1 MRIIV
6 KILIS
11 LAVVVVAVLFQALI
25 TETGNNTTGVVRL
38 IPGAILIFGIIGI
51 WRYKP
56 NKQKNSDKTDL
67 DKTL

>member
-6 KILIS
+6 KILLSVLMIIIGGV
-11 LAVVVVAVLFQALI
+11 LNAVV
-25 TETGNNTTGVVRL
+25 TETGNSTTGVIRL
-38 IPGAILIFGIIGI
+38 IPAAVMIFGIIGI

-56 NKQKNSDKTDL
+56 QKNNSNNDL

>member
-11 LAVVVVAVLFQALI
+11 LAVFVVAVLFQALI

>member
-11 LAVVVVAVLFQALI
+11 LAVVVVAVLFQALL
-25 TETGNNTTGVVRL
+25 TETGNNTTGVIRL